1 MDFAVCYRSRSPYL
15 WKVVMTKKLEKD
27 YIAGAVLSEIVR
39 QHPEIRLSSDFV
51 NVVLAAADEICNIF
65 ARETILKDKN

>member
-1 MDFAVCYRSRSPYL
+1 
-15 WKVVMTKKLEKD
+15 MTRKLEKD

-39 QHPEIRLSSDFV
+39 QHPEIRLSPDFV

-65 ARETILKDKN
+65 AKETTLKGKN

>member
-1 MDFAVCYRSRSPYL
+1 
-15 WKVVMTKKLEKD
+15 MTIKLEKD

-39 QHPEIRLSSDFV
+39 QHPEIRLSPDFV

-65 ARETILKDKN
+65 ARETILKNKN

>member
-1 MDFAVCYRSRSPYL
+1 MCYRSHSSFL
-15 WKVVMTKKLEKD
+15 WNVAMTIKLEKD

-39 QHPEIRLSSDFV
+39 QHPEIRLSPDFV

-65 ARETILKDKN
+65 ARETILKNKN